1 LADHRCTRDAKRIKR
16 DIDQALGSGNYAIV
30 PVEFAALRPLL
41 SLLCQDA
48 HAQGLPCGKRTFQPS
63 GWNVERQKHDY
74 EDQDRIKRDFR
85 DVETPT
91 PPLLYSLL
99 VHGRSPSVVN
109 RRADLRTISVPPNG

>member
-1 LADHRCTRDAKRIKR
+1 MRIGVAFLPRHRDRICKCRYDFDRSRGLRVLSRVTRW
-16 DIDQALGSGNYAIV
+16 
-30 PVEFAALRPLL
+30 
-41 SLLCQDA
+41 
-48 HAQGLPCGKRTFQPS
+48 PS
-63 GWNVERQKHDY
+63 GWNVDRQKHDY

-109 RRADLRTISVPPNG
+109 RPTDLRTISVPPNG

>member
-1 LADHRCTRDAKRIKR
+1 MRRSCSD
-16 DIDQALGSGNYAIV
+16 
-30 PVEFAALRPLL
+30 
-41 SLLCQDA
+41 SLLTASQSDGVFGSDNDFDRSR
-48 HAQGLPCGKRTFQPS
+48 GLRVLSRVTRWPS

-109 RRADLRTISVPPNG
+109 RRADLRTVSVPPNG